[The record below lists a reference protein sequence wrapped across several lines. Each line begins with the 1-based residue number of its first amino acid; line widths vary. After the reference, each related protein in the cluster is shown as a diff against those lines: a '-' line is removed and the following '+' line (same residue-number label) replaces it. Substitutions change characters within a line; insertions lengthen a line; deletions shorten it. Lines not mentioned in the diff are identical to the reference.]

1 MKKAITKRL
10 ATIILAFMILTL
22 CLNYMLQ
29 IHNARNDMYLDAKN
43 KFWQINQILKQNEKE
58 TEQVKEDLKANCL
71 IRAKAAAYI
80 LQYRPE
86 ITEDQEEMEKIARLL
101 QVDEFHLFNKEGTL
115 YAGSEPKYFGLNF
128 TSGEQMQFFLP
139 MLKDRELEL
148 CQDITPNTAEQKLM
162 QYAAVWREDG
172 EGIVQIGLEP
182 DRVLE
187 SMKKNELSYIF
198 SLVTADSGTTIY
210 AIDPGTYQI
219 LGCTDAEQAG
229 KNITDIGV
237 DLGTKMNQ
245 GFSAKVN
252 GEDSYC
258 VFADGDS
265 VILGITESN
274 RGLYKDVNSNCLLT
288 AVYLVLISIIMIVS
302 ISKYMDYYVVRG
314 ISSVNQRLEKITK
327 GNLDTKVEVE
337 TTPEFKELSG
347 RINLMVDSLL
357 DTTNKLTKILEAARV
372 PIGVYEYN
380 KDMKRVMATGRVADI
395 LMLTEE
401 EARELLLDHVLFE
414 KKLED
419 IRLYPVTD
427 GKDVYRLPGEG
438 EHFIRMNT
446 FSNANSILGIIIDV
460 TEDMVEKQHIEKERD
475 IDLLTGLYSRRAFY
489 RKMEELF
496 KTPEELGHAVILMAD
511 ADNLK
516 KVNDDFGHENGDR
529 YLQGIA
535 GILRSCKADK
545 QVLARISGDEF
556 VVFLYQCP
564 DREAL
569 SAHIR
574 KLLLTMGG
582 STVELSNTEEIPVR
596 FSVGCAYYPE
606 DGRDYHELLS
616 LADHNMYQSKRNKKE
631 LEFLD

>member
-22 CLNYMLQ
+22 CLNYVLQ
-29 IHNARNDMYLDAKN
+29 VHNARNDMYLDAKN

-71 IRAKAAAYI
+71 IRAKTAAYI

-101 QVDEFHLFNKEGTL
+101 QVDEFHLFDKEGTL

-219 LGCTDAEQAG
+219 LGCTDGELAG
-229 KNITDIGV
+229 KSITDVGV
-237 DLGTKMNQ
+237 DPGTKMNQ
-245 GFSAKVN
+245 GFSARVN

-258 VFADGDS
+258 VFTDGDS

-419 IRLYPVTD
+419 IRLHPVTG
-427 GKDVYRLPGEG
+427 GKDVYRLPGER

-496 KTPEELGHAVILMAD
+496 KAPEELGHAVILMAD

-516 KVNDDFGHENGDR
+516 KVNDDYGHENGDR

-535 GILRSCKADK
+535 VILRSCKAEK

-556 VVFLYQCP
+556 VVFLYQCR
-564 DREAL
+564 DREVL

-574 KLLLTMGG
+574 ELLLTMKG
-582 STVELSNTEEIPVR
+582 STVELSNSKEIPVR

-606 DGRDYHELLS
+606 DGRDYRELLS
-616 LADHNMYQSKRNKKE
+616 LSDHNMYQSKRNRE
-631 LEFLD
+631 R